1 MGNIRSR
8 KSKTD
13 RHFIGQ
19 MKKGQGQNL
28 ILKTLHRKRKFEQRE
43 PHLKPRMNWSG
54 PKDRHFLLH

>member
-54 PKDRHFLLH
+54 PEG